1 MFGRSNRSALLA
13 LSVLPAF
20 AFGPHAPGRLPVG
33 TFFYACTESPFIIQ
47 RYPRSRPAPPKY
59 SLVEVYD
66 RGKSPARTFERVGD
80 VRLVA
85 HRSGVATS
93 ELTHRAILAAQLM
106 GGDALVD
113 VYFADAA
120 SLKPKAGDAGSLCLV
135 ASVVQWK

>member
-1 MFGRSNRSALLA
+1 MFGRSNRSTLLA
-13 LSVLPAF
+13 LSILPAF
-20 AFGPHAPGRLPVG
+20 AFGPHVPGMLPVG

-47 RYPRSRPAPPKY
+47 RYPKSRPAPPSY

-66 RGKSPARTFERVGD
+66 RGKPPARTFERVGD

-85 HRSGVATS
+85 RGSRAATS
-93 ELTHRAILAAQLM
+93 ELTHRAILAARLM

-120 SLKPKAGDAGSLCLV
+120 KLEPKAGESGALCLT
-135 ASVVQWK
+135 ASVVRWQ